1 VNNPRSRRNRRR
13 PGTAR
18 RLRELLGADGE
29 LLDASTPEELDRA
42 LERFRAARIDV
53 LGVNGGDG
61 TVHLVMTAFARAFGA
76 EPLPPLLLLRGGSMN
91 TVARAHGIRG
101 SPERILWDV
110 VTRRRA
116 GLPLRIV
123 ERDLLRVEVGGQPP
137 TFGFLFGTG
146 TVVAFLEAYY
156 AGGRAAPAVAAS
168 LVLRGM
174 ASSLVNG
181 RLARSLARHERLRVA
196 SDGDEWP
203 EQSYLALLA
212 GSVPQIGFGFRALAR
227 CDEQPGFFHAVG
239 VTGSL
244 LQVALSAPRIAAGRP
259 WRRRLALDEVAREL
273 TVEAEGL
280 RFTVD
285 GDLYA
290 SPSVVRVSTGPP
302 VEVIVPGQTRV

>member
-1 VNNPRSRRNRRR
+1 
-13 PGTAR
+13 
-18 RLRELLGADGE
+18 
-29 LLDASTPEELDRA
+29 
-42 LERFRAARIDV
+42 
-53 LGVNGGDG
+53 
-61 TVHLVMTAFARAFGA
+61 
-76 EPLPPLLLLRGGSMN
+76 MN

-123 ERDLLRVEVGGQPP
+123 ERDLLRIEVDGQPP

-146 TVVAFLEAYY
+146 AVVAFLEAYY
-156 AGGRAAPAVAAS
+156 AGGRAAPTVAAS

-181 RLARSLARHERLRVA
+181 RLARALARRERLRVA

-239 VTGSL
+239 VTGGL

-290 SPSVVRVSTGPP
+290 SPHAVRVTTGPP
-302 VEVIVPGQTRV
+302 VEVIVPGNAPPRV